1 MLTERQL
8 EIFEAHARHNHSFSE
23 IGKLMDMT
31 AEAVKEEWQS
41 AIRKVYVQQGVMLAS
56 REPSTFDTVR

>member
-1 MLTERQL
+1 
-8 EIFEAHARHNHSFSE
+8 
-23 IGKLMDMT
+23 MDMT

-56 REPSTFDTVR
+56 GEASPFHTVR